1 MATFQTAK
9 SASFIELAPA
19 RHNVYAYVC
28 TAFREAPSATQL
40 DSLSSELFLAEARRL
55 FSDTVVGS
63 VRQCATS
70 AGSDDKWERNARQEF
85 MNLFKVPGAQYVTP
99 YESVF
104 RDAREIDGKQV
115 SGLLAGQSSVDV
127 QKWYRL
133 AAVEVS
139 DEFKDLPD
147 HIVLELSYMAHL
159 CRKEQEF
166 AAAGDEDRLTRA
178 WEMERDF
185 LAGHIIPWIG
195 LLRDKICEKTRHP
208 YFRAVAELAAE
219 FAVDDLATLEDL
231 LGPSQAHSVPKYDA
245 LPDVAHS

>member
-1 MATFQTAK
+1 MVTFENAK
-9 SASFIELAPA
+9 SGSFTELAPA
-19 RHNVYAYVC
+19 RHSVYTYLC
-28 TAFREAPSATQL
+28 TAFREAPSAAQL
-40 DSLSSELFLAEARRL
+40 DSLSSEPFLAEAGRL
-55 FSDTVVGS
+55 FGDAVVNA
-63 VRQCATS
+63 VRQCAAS
-70 AGSDDKWERNARQEF
+70 AGSGDEWERDAQQEF

-104 RDAREIDGKQV
+104 RDSREIGGKQV

-139 DEFKDLPD
+139 GEFKDLPD

-166 AAAGDEDRLTRA
+166 AAAGDEVRLTRA
-178 WEMERDF
+178 REMERDF

-195 LLRDKICEKTRHP
+195 LLRDKICKKTRHP
-208 YFRAVAELAAE
+208 YFHAVAELAAE
-219 FAVDDLATLEDL
+219 FAVHDLAALEDL

-245 LPDVAHS
+245 LPDVAQG